1 MGNSWPKI
9 QASFGTLKS
18 VFKRQLTQATI
29 NCLTAKVTTNNQRD
43 EAIIL
48 CYFLLGGATHNSCHG
63 RKGGTPVESRVALSV
78 PRGQTLLEI
87 VCLCIYPFLT
97 HLLVVHV
104 ELRRAEAHA

>member
-29 NCLTAKVTTNNQRD
+29 NCLTANVTTNDQRD
-43 EAIIL
+43 E
-48 CYFLLGGATHNSCHG
+48 LGGATHNSCHG